1 SPSREIDRSALPVP
15 PRLYLGGRGGGGDD
29 LGAGRGLDL
38 LVLAQEGDDGHLGG
52 VTLADLGELVDAG
65 VAAGTAL
72 EAGADLV
79 EELEG
84 DVLAVQDRQRAA
96 KLVQVEAVAG
106 GADQLLD
113 VGLKLLRLGQGRGD
127 LAMLQKRGGQV
138 AQ

>member
-1 SPSREIDRSALPVP
+1 
-15 PRLYLGGRGGGGDD
+15 
-29 LGAGRGLDL
+29 
-38 LVLAQEGDDGHLGG
+38 
-52 VTLADLGELVDAG
+52 
-65 VAAGTAL
+65 

-96 KLVQVEAVAG
+96 ELVQVEAVAG

-138 AQ
+138 AQEHAAVGRGTLELAAGFSVTHGEFRSINSAARGTAFSSSRGLGFLN